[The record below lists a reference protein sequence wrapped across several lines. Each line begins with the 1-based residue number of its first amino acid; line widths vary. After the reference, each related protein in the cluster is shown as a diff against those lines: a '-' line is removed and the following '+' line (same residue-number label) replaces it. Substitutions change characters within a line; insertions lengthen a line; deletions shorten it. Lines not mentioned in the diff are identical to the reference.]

1 MTTCS
6 THVLD
11 AALGTPA
18 AGLSLALTDEA
29 GGTIAS
35 ATTDTD
41 GRVSFEA
48 ELSGGI
54 YAVTYST
61 GPWFAAAGRSTLFP
75 AVDVVFEVD
84 PAERHYHVALLLS
97 PYSYTTYRGS

>member
-18 AGLSLALTDEA
+18 SGLSLALSDVAGATVATAMTD
-29 GGTIAS
+29 G
-35 ATTDTD
+35 D

-48 ELSGGI
+48 DLPGGV
-54 YAVTYST
+54 YAITFST
-61 GPWFAAAGRSTLFP
+61 GPWFASAGRSTLFP
-75 AVDVVFEVD
+75 AVEVVFEVD

>member
-18 AGLSLALTDEA
+18 SGLSLALTDEA
-29 GGTIAS
+29 GETL
-35 ATTDTD
+35 ATGMTDAD
-41 GRVSFEA
+41 GRVSLEA
-48 ELSGGI
+48 DLPGGV
-54 YAVTYST
+54 YAITYST
-61 GPWFAAAGRSTLFP
+61 GQWFASAGRRTLFP

-97 PYSYTTYRGS
+97 PFSYTTYRGS